1 MAMNAVNSYFKRNWN
16 KDDIMNLDEIDL
28 DIHRTLKKV
37 CLTLFGAMLSCTF
50 GFISVAGGNF
60 TVLSYVASLIL
71 LYFTP
76 PGRMDL
82 ILNVGGLFLWCFC
95 GRFYQLSLQNR
106 AKRDRYVL
114 RFFGGITM
122 GIGNFLYE
130 AITSTER
137 INIYIGFLKYCFVLM
152 ITGVSF
158 TLLDINTALWM
169 IIMHI
174 VQALFMGYLV
184 LFSQEIL
191 YDANVG
197 HINFVN
203 CTLTVFF
210 NLPAIVIHAA
220 RLHLQGAEN
229 E

>member
-1 MAMNAVNSYFKRNWN
+1 MAMNALNSYFKRNWN

-28 DIHRTLKKV
+28 DIHRTLKNV
-37 CLTLFGAMLSCTF
+37 YLTLFGAMLSCTF

-76 PGRMDL
+76 PGRIIRIIR
-82 ILNVGGLFLWCFC
+82 ILFSMLAAYSFGAFEGVFTNYLFKIEQS
-95 GRFYQLSLQNR
+95 Y
-106 AKRDRYVL
+106 AL

-130 AITSTER
+130 AKTSTER

-169 IIMHI
+169 II
-174 VQALFMGYLV
+174 ALFMGYLV

-197 HINFVN
+197 DINFVN